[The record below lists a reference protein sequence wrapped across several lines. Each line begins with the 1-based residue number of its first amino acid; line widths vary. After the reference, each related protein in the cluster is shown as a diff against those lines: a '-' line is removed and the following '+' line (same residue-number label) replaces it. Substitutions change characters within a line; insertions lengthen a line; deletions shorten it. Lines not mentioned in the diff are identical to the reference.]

1 MKRYKTLAN
10 QNLTILS
17 KIYIK
22 LEGKGQKNHCSD
34 ICTIMKGTVG
44 VIIDPSDI
52 LGVQGISGERAN
64 IQLVIAK
71 FIYSK
76 TKVKD
81 IKYR

>member
-1 MKRYKTLAN
+1 
-10 QNLTILS
+10 
-17 KIYIK
+17 
-22 LEGKGQKNHCSD
+22 
-34 ICTIMKGTVG
+34 MKGTVG